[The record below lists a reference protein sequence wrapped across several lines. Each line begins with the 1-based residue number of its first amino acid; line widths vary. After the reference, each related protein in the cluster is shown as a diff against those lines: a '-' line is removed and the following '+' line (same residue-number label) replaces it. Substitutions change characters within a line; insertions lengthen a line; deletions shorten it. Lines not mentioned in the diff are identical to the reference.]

1 MVVSAGL
8 QGTKPPLPQPVLLGA
23 RIALRSVYGC
33 SQPTMIMPGTSGRRR
48 GGGVRMNMY
57 VHTQIGLVLFLC
69 PAVSCFLTAD
79 MGFASIC
86 HRQAVSV

>member
-1 MVVSAGL
+1 
-8 QGTKPPLPQPVLLGA
+8 
-23 RIALRSVYGC
+23 
-33 SQPTMIMPGTSGRRR
+33 
-48 GGGVRMNMY
+48 MNMY